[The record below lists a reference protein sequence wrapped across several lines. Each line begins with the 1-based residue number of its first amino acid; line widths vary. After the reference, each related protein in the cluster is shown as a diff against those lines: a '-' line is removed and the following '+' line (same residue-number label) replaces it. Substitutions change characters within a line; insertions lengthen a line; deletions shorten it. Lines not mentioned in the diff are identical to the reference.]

1 MDTDQIL
8 DLFNLGDSG
17 TNLLSDKP
25 KNAIEGR
32 EEDMVDVET
41 GDVRAPGKKA
51 WADDLGELWD
61 NRQYE
66 ESFDLDGFLKT
77 MT

>member
-8 DLFNLGDSG
+8 DLFSLGDAGPS
-17 TNLLSDKP
+17 LIQDKP
-25 KNAIEGR
+25 KDGIEGR

-51 WADDLGELWD
+51 WIDDLGELWD

-66 ESFDLDGFLKT
+66 ESFDLDGFMKT
-77 MT
+77 MG

>member
-8 DLFNLGDSG
+8 DLFNMGDSG
-17 TNLLSDKP
+17 PSLITDK
-25 KNAIEGR
+25 AHSGIEGR
-32 EEDMVDVET
+32 VEDMVDVET

-51 WADDLGELWD
+51 WVDDLGELWD

-66 ESFDLDGFLKT
+66 EDFDLDGFMKT
-77 MT
+77 MQ